1 MPYAVKAMPRPRSLT
16 DDQIAAAALALIDRS
31 GLAALSMRTVAA
43 ELGVGTM
50 SLYRYVTDREQ
61 LERLVVE
68 LVLGTVDLVPPGDA
82 PWPEQVSAVTG
93 GIRDAVSAHPAVVPL
108 FLTHRSTSAGVMRC
122 GEVLLRVLAEAGFGG
137 GDRVIA
143 FRTLLAYLV
152 GALTTEHLGP
162 LSGPGTAA
170 LARLPGTDFPYLAE
184 TARVARSI
192 GADEEFHRGL
202 AVVLAGL
209 RRDGDTGP

>member
-1 MPYAVKAMPRPRSLT
+1 MPRPRSLT
-16 DDQIAAAALALIDRS
+16 DDQIAAAALALTDRA

-43 ELGVGTM
+43 ELGMGTM

-68 LVLGTVDLVPPGDA
+68 FVLRDVDFAPPRDA
-82 PWPEQVSAVTG
+82 PWTDQVSAVTN

-122 GEVLLRVLAEAGFGG
+122 GDVLLRVLAEAGFHGP
-137 GDRVIA
+137 DRVFA
-143 FRTLLAYLV
+143 FRTLLAYLI

-170 LARLPGTDFPYLAE
+170 LARLPGDDFPFLAE

-192 GADEEFHRGL
+192 GPDEEFRRGL
-202 AVVLAGL
+202 TIVLAGL
-209 RRDGDTGP
+209 GASP

>member
-16 DDQIAAAALALIDRS
+16 DDQIAAAALALIDRA

-43 ELGVGTM
+43 ELGMGTM

-68 LVLGTVDLVPPGDA
+68 LVLHDVDLTPPGDV
-82 PWPEQVSAVTG
+82 PWTDQVTAVTS

-122 GEVLLRVLAEAGFGG
+122 GEVLLRVLAEAGFHGP
-137 GDRVIA
+137 DRVVA
-143 FRTLLAYLV
+143 FRTLLAFLI

-170 LARLPGTDFPYLAE
+170 LARLPGNDFPFLAE
-184 TARVARSI
+184 TARAARAI
-192 GADEEFHRGL
+192 GPDEEFRRGL
-202 AVVLAGL
+202 AAVLAGL
-209 RRDGDTGP
+209 GRG